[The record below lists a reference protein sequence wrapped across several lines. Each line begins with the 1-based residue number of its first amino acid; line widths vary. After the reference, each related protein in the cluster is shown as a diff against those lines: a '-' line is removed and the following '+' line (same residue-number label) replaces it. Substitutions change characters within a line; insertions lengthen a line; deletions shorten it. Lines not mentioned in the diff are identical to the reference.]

1 MNFIRYFILAGLL
14 PLLTACAQIHPPET
28 LGERAETPECIN
40 YRNMM
45 TAPMP
50 PAAMERLRQ
59 ACRESGPNIRAH
71 VERTLIIM
79 YDGTRQDSV
88 QQVLV
93 AAEQY
98 GAEVLYQLNVVKAI
112 ALRMPEGQDVD
123 QAMAHFRQLP
133 GVLSVERDQVMQVQ
147 PVPAGTAS

>member
-1 MNFIRYFILAGLL
+1 MRIIQIALFAGCALVL
-14 PLLTACAQIHPPET
+14 SACAQIHPPET
-28 LGERAETPECIN
+28 LGERAETPECIH

-59 ACRESGPNIRAH
+59 ACRESGPDIRAH
-71 VERTLIIM
+71 AERTLIIM
-79 YDGTRQDSV
+79 YDGTRQDSA
-88 QQVLV
+88 QQVLA

-147 PVPAGTAS
+147 PVPAGPAS